1 MADSTRYSIV
11 IPIFNESEVIPELI
25 LRLDELI
32 VRLDGPVEI
41 LLVDDGSRDDSA
53 SLLREKMQKD
63 PRYRLLRMSRNFGHQ
78 LAITAGLDHAS
89 GDAVIVMDA
98 DLQDPPD
105 VVLAMIDKWKE
116 GWEIV
121 SGKRVGRDNE
131 TLFKRISA
139 YLFYRM
145 LRPLTSVEIAPDV
158 GDFRLL
164 DRQVV
169 ESFRSMREQDRF
181 VRGMISWLGFRQTY
195 VEYVRQGRHA
205 GKTKYPLAKMMRLA
219 VNGIIGFSDIPLRMA
234 FWFGTAVSLAAL
246 TFGIVVLINWLLHN
260 ATVQGWASTVV
271 ILSLLGGIN
280 LMTMGVVGL
289 YVGRIFS
296 QVKERPL
303 YVLRHDHEKDRQTR
317 AGH

>member
-1 MADSTRYSIV
+1 MADNIRYSIV
-11 IPIFNESEVIPELI
+11 IPIFNEEEVIPELI
-25 LRLDELI
+25 LRLDKLI
-32 VRLDGPVEI
+32 AQLDGGVEV
-41 LLVDDGSRDDSA
+41 LLVDDGSRDNSA
-53 SLLREKMQKD
+53 FMLREKTRQD

-78 LAITAGLDHAS
+78 IAITAGLDHAS

-98 DLQDPPD
+98 DLQDPPE
-105 VVLAMIDKWKE
+105 VVLAMIGKWKE

-121 SGKRVGRDNE
+121 SGRRIRRENE
-131 TLFKRISA
+131 TLFKRLSA
-139 YLFYRM
+139 HVFYRI
-145 LRPLTSVEIAPDV
+145 LRRFASVGIDPDV

-205 GKTKYPLAKMMRLA
+205 GQTKYPLMKMIRLA
-219 VNGIIGFSDIPLRMA
+219 LSGIIGFSDVPLRMA
-234 FWFGTAVSLAAL
+234 LWFGIAVSVAAL
-246 TFGIVVLINWLLHN
+246 AYGVIVIINWLLHD

-280 LMTMGVVGL
+280 LMTMGIVGL

-303 YVLRHDHEKDRQTR
+303 YVLRQDHDRDRQPQ

>member
-1 MADSTRYSIV
+1 MADNIRYSIV
-11 IPIFNESEVIPELI
+11 IPIFNEAEVIPELI
-25 LRLDELI
+25 LRLDKLI
-32 VRLDGPVEI
+32 AQLDGSVEV

-53 SLLREKMQKD
+53 FMLREKARHD

-78 LAITAGLDHAS
+78 IAITAGLDHAS

-98 DLQDPPD
+98 DLQDPPE
-105 VVLAMIDKWKE
+105 VVLAMIGKWKE

-121 SGKRVGRDNE
+121 SGRRSRRENE
-131 TLFKRISA
+131 TLFKRLSA
-139 YLFYRM
+139 YIYYRI
-145 LRPLTSVEIAPDV
+145 LRRFSSVGIDPDV

-205 GKTKYPLAKMMRLA
+205 GKTKYPLIKMIRLA
-219 VNGIIGFSDIPLRMA
+219 LSGIIGFSDAPLRMA

-246 TFGIVVLINWLLHN
+246 AYGIIVIINWLLHD

-280 LMTMGVVGL
+280 LMTMGIVGL

-303 YVLRHDHEKDRQTR
+303 YVLRQDHDRDRQPR
-317 AGH
+317 VGH